1 MFLIADNNKKN
12 KEVFPLFTEDES
24 SDDQVRNYM

>member
-12 KEVFPLFTEDES
+12 KVFPLFTEDES